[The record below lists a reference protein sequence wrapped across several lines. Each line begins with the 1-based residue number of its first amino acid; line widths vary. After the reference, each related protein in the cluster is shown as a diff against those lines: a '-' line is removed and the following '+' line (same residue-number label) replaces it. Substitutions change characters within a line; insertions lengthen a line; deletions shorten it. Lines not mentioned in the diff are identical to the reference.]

1 MSKNILE
8 KVGLISVAQASAAD
22 VTISAGQMS
31 ITGCEPFDI
40 RRVNRTT
47 ILAATDG
54 NARVATITAAAITA
68 NISYEM
74 TITQVTQG
82 YTYELNVLYVCPS
95 PAPAAATFYAAIE
108 AIIQAAINGGQIL
121 GTVSSSGSGIVF
133 TPSALAPV
141 ANFAFSNLSATFASQ
156 ITFTPAGSTFSTG
169 VVTSGAATGATIGEL
184 YIITF
189 AGMTGTDGA
198 LMNSSFV
205 CKATSSTAFF
215 VYGLLSS
222 ATITTTTGT
231 GVVAFTERTSLAS
244 IASGV
249 LGSNAGTLNSTEFAP
264 ANANFG
270 VQIEYE
276 VVGDVET
283 GANVP
288 QVVLIDGTQSS
299 NANGNDLYRA
309 ILNGLNGTTPA
320 NALNSIL
327 AAA

>member
-8 KVGLISVAQASAAD
+8 KVGLISVAQAAAAD
-22 VTISAGQMS
+22 VKISAGQMS

-47 ILAATDG
+47 ILAATNG

-68 NISYEM
+68 EVAYEM

-82 YTYELNVLYVCPS
+82 ATYELNLVYVCPS
-95 PAPAAATFYAAIE
+95 PAPAAATFYAAI
-108 AIIQAAINGGQIL
+108 ATIIQAAIDGGQIL
-121 GTVSSSGSGIVF
+121 GTVSSSGSGVVF

-141 ANFAFSNLSATFASQ
+141 ANFAFSNLSAAYASQ
-156 ITFTPAGSTFSTG
+156 ITFTPATSTYSAG
-169 VVTSGAATGATIGEL
+169 VITSGAATGATVGSL

-189 AGMTGTDGA
+189 AGMSSDELNGT
-198 LMNSSFV
+198 FV

-215 VYGLLSS
+215 VYGALSS
-222 ATITTTTGT
+222 ATVTTTSGT
-231 GVVAFTERTSLAS
+231 GVVAFTERTTLAS
-244 IASGV
+244 IADGV
-249 LGSNAGTLNSTEFAP
+249 LGSNAGTLNATEFAP

-309 ILNGLNGTTPA
+309 ILNGLNGSTPA

>member
-22 VTISAGQMS
+22 VNISAGQMS

-47 ILAATDG
+47 ILAATNG

-68 NISYEM
+68 NVSYEM

-82 YTYELNVLYVCPS
+82 ATYELNLVYVCPS
-95 PAPAAATFYAAIE
+95 PAPAAATFYAAI
-108 AIIQAAINGGQIL
+108 ATIIQAAIDGGQIL
-121 GTVSSSGSGIVF
+121 GTVSSSGSGVVF

-141 ANFAFSNLSATFASQ
+141 ANFAFSNLSAAYASQ
-156 ITFTPAGSTFSTG
+156 ITFTAAGSSYSAG
-169 VVTSGAATGATIGEL
+169 VITSGAATGATVGSL

-189 AGMTGTDGA
+189 AGMSSAELNGT
-198 LMNSSFV
+198 FV

-215 VYGLLSS
+215 VYGALSS
-222 ATITTTTGT
+222 ATVTTTSGT
-231 GVVAFTERTSLAS
+231 GVVAFTEKVTLAS
-244 IASGV
+244 IADGV
-249 LGSNAGTLNSTEFAP
+249 LGSNAGTLNATEFAP

-276 VVGDVET
+276 VVGDVDT

-309 ILNGLNGTTPA
+309 ILNGLNGSTPA